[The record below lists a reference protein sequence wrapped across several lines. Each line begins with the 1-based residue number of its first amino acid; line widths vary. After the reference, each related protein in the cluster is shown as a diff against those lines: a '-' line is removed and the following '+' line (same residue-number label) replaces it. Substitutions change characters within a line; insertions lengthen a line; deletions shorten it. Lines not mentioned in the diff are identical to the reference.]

1 MWRVFEDNVATE
13 DLIEHVEEGVD
24 VPSAVPLLRR
34 AMSGGKRDIDAL
46 ALSELRSRSKAAL
59 AAIPERVR
67 RIHHPEPYRVRFG
80 PALRAAVER
89 FATKNS

>member
-1 MWRVFEDNVATE
+1 V
-13 DLIEHVEEGVD
+13 IEHVGEGLE
-24 VPSAVPLLRR
+24 VPSGVPLLRR
-34 AMSGGKRDIDAL
+34 VMSDGKRDIEPL
-46 ALSELRSRSKAAL
+46 PLSELRSRSKAAL

-89 FATKNS
+89 FATRDS